1 MQLLPAFTGTPE
13 PNKVYN
19 VDALTLLRA
28 LPSGSVDLIA
38 TDWPYNMDKAAWDTW
53 KTDADYLE
61 WMRPHLAEMRRVLKP
76 NGSYYGFA
84 SPYLASKVEILTG
97 DYFNVLN
104 RITWRKPP
112 YSTKAEMFDKDIMR
126 GYFPASEAIIFAE
139 QYGADS
145 PYQDAL
151 IDGNSTYWGAC
162 ESGKRSVFG
171 DYLSEE
177 FKKAGVT
184 NRQIAA
190 LFPSATGGLTGCVS
204 NWLLGYN
211 CPTPEQYQRM
221 RDYLNQSGE
230 YEFLR
235 REYEF
240 LRREYEDLR
249 REYEDLRREYE
260 DLRRPFNVS
269 ADVPYT
275 DVWDFATVNT
285 YPGKH
290 PCEKPAAMMQHII
303 EASSRPGALVLDC
316 FCGSGATLKAAY
328 QLGRD
333 YIGCDMDAAWCE
345 VARNGC
351 VKEFGARKRNAVT
364 ALDDLPLFA
373 QKPA

>member
-1 MQLLPAFTGTPE
+1 MDTTTPLLPAFTGTPTLDT
-13 PNKVYN
+13 VYQC
-19 VDALTLLRA
+19 DALTLLRA
-28 LPSGSVDLIA
+28 MPAGSVDLIA
-38 TDWPYNMDKAAWDTW
+38 TDWPYNMDKAEWDTW
-53 KTDADYLE
+53 KTDAQYLA

-76 NGSYYGFA
+76 NGSYYGFC
-84 SPYLASKVEILTG
+84 SPYLAADVEIMTR
-97 DYFNVLN
+97 DYFHVLT

-126 GYFPASEAIIFAE
+126 AYFPASETIIFAE

-151 IDGNSTYWGAC
+151 IDGNATYWGAC
-162 ESGKRSVFG
+162 ETVKRSIFG
-171 DYLSEE
+171 DYLADE
-177 FKKAGVT
+177 FKRAGVT

-211 CPTPEQYQRM
+211 CPTPDQYQRM
-221 RDYLNQSGE
+221 RDYLNQTG
-230 YEFLR
+230 
-235 REYEF
+235 EYEF

-275 DVWDFATVNT
+275 DVWDYATVNT

-290 PCEKPAAMMQHII
+290 PCEKPLDMMRHII
-303 EASSRPGALVLDC
+303 SASSRAGGVVLDP
-316 FCGSGATLKAAY
+316 FCGSGATLAAAY
-328 QLGRD
+328 QLGRH
-333 YIGCDMDAAWCE
+333 YIGGDMDAHWVQ
-345 VARNGC
+345 VARNKC
-351 VKEFGARKRNAVT
+351 VSEFGAKRRASVT
-364 ALDDLPLFA
+364 ELDDLPLFA
-373 QKPA
+373 QKAG